1 MYRLRAPHL
10 PTIKETKTYLYQ
22 NISICS
28 HVICQLGFTSSRRR
42 ILKGILATVYRVL
55 LLAKR
60 VSGQNLQG
68 RSPLI
73 GCEK

>member
-1 MYRLRAPHL
+1 MYSLLADLVDALTGRSCLS
-10 PTIKETKTYLYQ
+10 KYF
-22 NISICS
+22 SIVS